1 MPSVANAGNA
11 PNRQRKSEAKTIRI
25 EFARERRAFV
35 IRISGVEFAAF
46 QACASR
52 AQPKGGSQLK
62 SVLPSP
68 PAHSENFFTYFC
80 LRQPRHPERKR
91 QSGSDRGTPSQ

>member
-68 PAHSENFFTYFC
+68 PAHSENFFTYF
-80 LRQPRHPERKR
+80 LPSTASSSRAKTPVRLGPR
-91 QSGSDRGTPSQ
+91 DL